1 MDNNQFLLPESPV
14 QEIHHPLLEQK
25 KIKLSIK
32 RDDLLHPI
40 ISGNKWRKLKYNL
53 IHMKNKG
60 CNSFVTFGGAFSNH
74 LYASAMACKTFNLE
88 GHAIIRGPELDKH
101 NPTIKM
107 ALACG
112 MHLHVIDRKTYRLRH
127 DDTYLKT
134 LQTEFPSSFLIP
146 EGGTN
151 TAALYGVAELARSLP
166 LSDYVVCATG
176 SGGTVAG
183 LAKGCPS
190 STNVIGIAV
199 LKQADYLNQE
209 ISKLLTDSHSGAS
222 WQLLTNHHYG
232 GYGKFTDDVW
242 TFCQLMKKAY
252 LLPLEPIYTG
262 KMLFA
267 IWQLISQD
275 YFPKGTRI
283 MAIHTGGLQ
292 GLDGLRYRGLITRE
306 F

>member
-1 MDNNQFLLPESPV
+1 
-14 QEIHHPLLEQK
+14 
-25 KIKLSIK
+25 
-32 RDDLLHPI
+32 
-40 ISGNKWRKLKYNL
+40 
-53 IHMKNKG
+53 
-60 CNSFVTFGGAFSNH
+60 
-74 LYASAMACKTFNLE
+74 
-88 GHAIIRGPELDKH
+88 
-101 NPTIKM
+101 
-107 ALACG
+107 
-112 MHLHVIDRKTYRLRH
+112 
-127 DDTYLKT
+127 
-134 LQTEFPSSFLIP
+134 
-146 EGGTN
+146 
-151 TAALYGVAELARSLP
+151 
-166 LSDYVVCATG
+166 
-176 SGGTVAG
+176 
-183 LAKGCPS
+183 
-190 STNVIGIAV
+190 VIGIAV

-252 LLPLEPIYTG
+252 QLPLEPIYTG

-306 F
+306 L